1 MSTRSTRLLVMALIC
16 TLLPLAS
23 MSADAPVG
31 AVPPSRLESLL
42 AAHDVRNAIHAPRAS
57 HDIAKGRGGD
67 HSELGGVDAEAF
79 CLEQGLSLYDARL
92 VAWLVRH
99 HLVLSVT
106 AQKKDISD
114 PKVIHEFAKLVG
126 DQNHLDYLY
135 VLTVADVRGT
145 NPKLWNNWKASLFAG
160 FYQRTREALRRGLE
174 SPIDQD
180 QLITETQ
187 ARARELVA
195 RAGLDEAALQAL
207 WQRFTDA
214 YFLRHTPEEIAW
226 HTGMLT
232 QRDSAESGSLVSV
245 QQQPGRGGT
254 GVSTYTSQ
262 RQHSF
267 ARTTTLFDQLGLTIV
282 DARITPTADGFS
294 LDVYHVLEDTGD
306 EIGDPLRIRDIQQQ
320 LAHVLSQEDHV
331 AVTITRRAPRQ
342 VRMFTTP
349 THITFSEDPVKRR
362 TIVELI
368 AGDRPGL
375 LSQIAK
381 VFMAERVDIYNSKIM
396 TVGERAEDVFFVSD
410 EAGQPLS
417 SEAQQ
422 RLAQRLTESLDRR
435 A

>member
-1 MSTRSTRLLVMALIC
+1 MQYDLFHAYTVDAHTLFVVSNLRRLAMAKYDHEFPELSRIMQS
-16 TLLPLAS
+16 LPKQELAY
-23 MSADAPVG
+23 V
-31 AVPPSRLESLL
+31 
-42 AAHDVRNAIHAPRAS
+42 AAIF

-67 HSELGGVDAEAF
+67 HSELGSVDAEAF
-79 CLEQGLSLYDARL
+79 CLEQGLSPYDARL
-92 VAWLVRH
+92 VAWLVRN

-160 FYQRTREALRRGLE
+160 FYNRTREALRRGLE

-180 QLITETQ
+180 QLIAETQ
-187 ARARELVA
+187 ARARELIGREGVDA
-195 RAGLDEAALQAL
+195 TALQTV

-226 HTGMLT
+226 HTRMLA
-232 QRDSAESGSLVSV
+232 QRDSGETGSLVSV
-245 QQQPGRGGT
+245 EQQAGRAT
-254 GVSTYTSQ
+254 GISTFTSH

-267 ARTTTLFDQLGLTIV
+267 ARTTALLDQLGLTIV
-282 DARITPTADGFS
+282 DARITPTADGSS
-294 LDVYHVLEDTGD
+294 LDLYHVLEDTGE
-306 EIGDPLRIRDIQQQ
+306 EISDAVRIRDIQQQ
-320 LAHVLSQEDHV
+320 LAHVLSQEDHT
-331 AVTITRRAPRQ
+331 AVTVTRRAPRQ
-342 VRMFTTP
+342 VRMFSTP
-349 THITFSEDPVKRR
+349 TQITFVEDPLNRR

-396 TVGERAEDVFFVSD
+396 TVGERAEDVFYVSD
-410 EAGQPLS
+410 ESGRPLAA
-417 SEAQQ
+417 EAQQ
-422 RLAQRLTESLDRR
+422 RLALRLTESLDRR

>member
-1 MSTRSTRLLVMALIC
+1 LFVVSNLRRLAMAKYDHEFPQLSRIMQS
-16 TLLPLAS
+16 LPKQEVAY
-23 MSADAPVG
+23 
-31 AVPPSRLESLL
+31 L
-42 AAHDVRNAIHAPRAS
+42 AAIF

-67 HSELGGVDAEAF
+67 HSELGSVDAEAF
-79 CLEQGLSLYDARL
+79 CLEQGLSPYDARL
-92 VAWLVRH
+92 VAWLVRN

-180 QLITETQ
+180 QLIAETQ
-187 ARARELVA
+187 ARARELIG
-195 RAGLDEAALQAL
+195 REGLGGAALQAV
-207 WQRFTDA
+207 WQQFTDA

-226 HTGMLT
+226 HTRMLT
-232 QRDSAESGSLVSV
+232 QRDSGETGSFVSV
-245 QQQPGRGGT
+245 EQQAGRAT
-254 GVSTYTSQ
+254 GISTYSSH

-267 ARTTTLFDQLGLTIV
+267 ARTTALLDQLGLTIV
-282 DARITPTADGFS
+282 DARITPTADGSS

-306 EIGDPLRIRDIQQQ
+306 EISDPVRIRGIQQQ
-320 LAHVLSQEDHV
+320 LAHVLSQEDHT
-331 AVTITRRAPRQ
+331 AVTVTRRAPRQ
-342 VRMFTTP
+342 VRMFSTP
-349 THITFSEDPVKRR
+349 TQITFVEDPVNRR

-375 LSQIAK
+375 LSQIAM

-396 TVGERAEDVFFVSD
+396 TVGERAEDVFFVAD
-410 EAGQPLS
+410 ESGRPLTA
-417 SEAQQ
+417 EAQQ
-422 RLAQRLTESLDRR
+422 QLAQRLTETLDRR
-435 A
+435 T